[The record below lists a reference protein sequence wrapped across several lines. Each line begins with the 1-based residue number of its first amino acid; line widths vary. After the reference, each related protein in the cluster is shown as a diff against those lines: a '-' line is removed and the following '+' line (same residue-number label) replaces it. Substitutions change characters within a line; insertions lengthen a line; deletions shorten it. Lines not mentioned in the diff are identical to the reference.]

1 MLGSLIHIFTKT
13 LLGAMLLP
21 SYGSLPSV
29 VGHSPTPV
37 RTMVDHGS
45 GLPGT
50 PCRRTV
56 SYHTLYFF
64 KLFTFNSLRFYF
76 NVVDHIFLGSRIA

>member
-1 MLGSLIHIFTKT
+1 MHELLTHIFTKT
-13 LLGAMLLP
+13 FLGAMPLL

-56 SYHTLYFF
+56 SYHTLCFF
-64 KLFTFNSLRFYF
+64 KLFTISNLCFILS
-76 NVVDHIFLGSRIA
+76 VVDHIFLGSRIA